1 MSLSRCSLTS
11 EQVRKYYMSGGPEAH
26 ESTGIIFVETQVRG
40 GKVLLGK
47 GAGVGTCRGLVMHVC
62 LEGLGHIGLPNL
74 SRTFLWNHKSSLGMP
89 TAQGR
94 GPGTYLA
101 PFTCLPTDHLVQRAL
116 RLRNFGNISP
126 RDLRAGCLVLTVSLQ
141 SVWRLQETEMWAE
154 LCPSAKGAI
163 FLYNRVQGSP
173 T

>member
-47 GAGVGTCRGLVMHVC
+47 GVGVGTCRGLVTHVC

-74 SRTFLWNHKSSLGMP
+74 SRTFFWSHKSSLGMP

-94 GPGTYLA
+94 GPGICLA
-101 PFTCLPTDHLVQRAL
+101 PFPCLPMDHLVQRAL
-116 RLRNFGNISP
+116 RLRNFGHISR
-126 RDLRAGCLVLTVSLQ
+126 RDLRAGCLVLSPHRACVGCR
-141 SVWRLQETEMWAE
+141 RLK
-154 LCPSAKGAI
+154 CGPSCARRPKVPSSSI
-163 FLYNRVQGSP
+163 IGSREAP
-173 T
+173 PE